1 MGISS
6 QSITDIE
13 NFIEDQGI
21 TFPVLRD
28 TENVRSL
35 YNIPGRQ
42 SPYPRDFVIDQYGI
56 VRLAKTEYDP
66 NSILHTLEII
76 MDGENGIDDSAIPKI
91 FELLPPY
98 PNPFNPTTNIQFNL
112 DATVKNVSL
121 NIYDLNA
128 RWVETV
134 MQGTITAGTHNIN
147 WNGTHHPSGIY
158 FIHLTDGFVSQSQKL
173 ILLKESQTYH
183 SNELK
188 FHAH

>member
-1 MGISS
+1 VGISS

-35 YNIPGRQ
+35 YNIPGSQ

-173 ILLKESQTYH
+173 ILLK
-183 SNELK
+183 
-188 FHAH
+188 